1 VRRLAARGSWEED
14 NVARE
19 TKSSSIDGREI
30 QMKRMTAMLV
40 LMLGATVASATPATS
55 ESVEALLAITRM
67 EAAVNGL
74 YADVEKA
81 LDQQM
86 TLVLSQARPSDAQRE
101 ALEAM
106 QRDIR
111 AALRNELS
119 WASLKPAYVQL
130 YQESLTQEE
139 VDGLLEFYRTPSG
152 QALIHKMP
160 VIMRTSIALSQDKVR
175 PLVARLVSNVQRA
188 LK

>member
-1 VRRLAARGSWEED
+1 
-14 NVARE
+14 
-19 TKSSSIDGREI
+19 
-30 QMKRMTAMLV
+30 MKRLTAMLV
-40 LMLGATVASATPATS
+40 LLLGATVASAAPASS
-55 ESVEALLAITRM
+55 ESVEALLEITQT
-67 EAAVNGL
+67 EATMNNM

-86 TLVLSQARPSDAQRE
+86 AQIMLQARPNDAQRE

-111 AALRNELS
+111 SALKNELS

-160 VIMRTSIALSQDKVR
+160 VIARKSIALSQEKVR
-175 PLVARLVSNVQRA
+175 PLVARLVSSIQQA

>member
-1 VRRLAARGSWEED
+1 
-14 NVARE
+14 
-19 TKSSSIDGREI
+19 
-30 QMKRMTAMLV
+30 MKRLTAMLV
-40 LMLGATVASATPATS
+40 LLLGATVASAAPASS
-55 ESVEALLAITRM
+55 ESVEALLEITQTETTM
-67 EAAVNGL
+67 NNM

-86 TLVLSQARPSDAQRE
+86 AQIMLQARPNDAQRE

-111 AALRNELS
+111 SALKNELS

-160 VIMRTSIALSQDKVR
+160 VIARKSIALSQEKVR
-175 PLVARLVSNVQRA
+175 PLVARLVSSIQQA

>member
-1 VRRLAARGSWEED
+1 MAQ
-14 NVARE
+14 
-19 TKSSSIDGREI
+19 I
-30 QMKRMTAMLV
+30 MLH
-40 LMLGATVASATPATS
+40 
-55 ESVEALLAITRM
+55 
-67 EAAVNGL
+67 
-74 YADVEKA
+74 
-81 LDQQM
+81 
-86 TLVLSQARPSDAQRE
+86 ARPNDAQRE

-111 AALRNELS
+111 SALKNELS

-160 VIMRTSIALSQDKVR
+160 VIARKSIALSQEKVR
-175 PLVARLVSNVQRA
+175 PLVARLVSSIQQA

>member
-19 TKSSSIDGREI
+19 TKSSIDCREI

-40 LMLGATVASATPATS
+40 LMLGAAVASATPATS
-55 ESVEALLAITRM
+55 ESVEALLAITQM

-74 YADVEKA
+74 YADVDKA

-86 TLVLSQARPSDAQRE
+86 TQMMSQARPSDAQRE

-119 WASLKPAYVQL
+119 WASLRPAYVQL

-160 VIMRTSIALSQDKVR
+160 IIMRKSIALSQDKVR
-175 PLVARLVSNVQRA
+175 PLVARLVSNVQRT

>member
-1 VRRLAARGSWEED
+1 
-14 NVARE
+14 
-19 TKSSSIDGREI
+19 
-30 QMKRMTAMLV
+30 MKRLTATLV
-40 LMLGATVASATPATS
+40 LMIGATVASAAPAS
-55 ESVEALLAITRM
+55 PESVEDLLAITQM

-74 YADVEKA
+74 YADVDKA

-86 TLVLSQARPSDAQRE
+86 TQIMSQARPSDAQRE

-111 AALRNELS
+111 AALKNELS

-160 VIMRTSIALSQDKVR
+160 VIMRKSLALSQDKVR
-175 PLVARLVSNVQRA
+175 PLVARLVSNVQRT